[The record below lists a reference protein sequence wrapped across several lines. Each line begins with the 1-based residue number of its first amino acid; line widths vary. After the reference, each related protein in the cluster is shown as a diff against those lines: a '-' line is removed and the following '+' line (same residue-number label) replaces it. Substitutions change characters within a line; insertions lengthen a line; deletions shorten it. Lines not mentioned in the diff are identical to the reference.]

1 MGVKLRVDCA
11 TFGAGAD
18 AISPGSG
25 PRRNHASTNATPP
38 WISPN
43 QMNAVW

>member
-1 MGVKLRVDCA
+1 MGVKLRADCA
-11 TFGAGAD
+11 TLAGAD

-25 PRRNHASTNATPP
+25 PRRNHASTNVMPP